1 MKRSEVYLGTHW
13 DDPFWQTVRMCV
25 DVLAAKAAKRHE
37 RPLSEGQLLDALR
50 SKGTSASEAFVR
62 HLDDHP
68 DLAQRVA
75 DYLYDRTIAVEY
87 MLGHLR
93 TEEEAQADLRELAG
107 DVTIAQ
113 YGTQSTDHHQ
123 SSSVMV
129 ATVNWVTATELEGR
143 AVGFE
148 PNPQAR
154 GAVFEPGRIFVT
166 PRRLDGAIPALLNP
180 YGLWEIKEYWGGNE
194 RQGGGSKMSDAI
206 YECQLVGTELRM
218 YEDKGGRR
226 VLHYLVFDGRYQ
238 WQRRRSDLARAYDL
252 LSSGLLDEV
261 VVGDEVLGEWPR
273 IVHEMADLAESN
285 PDHAVVP

>member
-1 MKRSEVYLGTHW
+1 VKRSEAYLHTHW

-25 DVLAAKAAKRHE
+25 DVLGARAAKRHQ
-37 RPLSEGQLLDALR
+37 RALSEDELLTALH

-62 HLDDHP
+62 HLDGHP
-68 DLAQRVA
+68 ELAQRVA
-75 DYLYDRTIAVEY
+75 DYLYDRIIAVEY
-87 MLGHLR
+87 MLAHLR

-107 DVTIAQ
+107 HVTIAQ
-113 YGTQSTDHHQ
+113 YGTQSADHHQ

-129 ATVNWVTATELEGR
+129 ATVNWLTATELQDRE
-143 AVGFE
+143 VSFE

-154 GAVFEPGRIFVT
+154 GAVFEPGRILVT

-218 YEDKGGRR
+218 YQDKGGRR

-261 VVGDEVLGEWPR
+261 IVGDEVLGEWPR
-273 IVHEMADLAESN
+273 IVHEVADLAESDSDS
-285 PDHAVVP
+285 PVAP